1 MCRQNKGI
9 RSDDDANTKVA
20 TVCWAREGRKGLR
33 SVGGGGGGVA
43 GTSAATCQ
51 RPLSKAFGKVN
62 MFPAVCAIVPKHV
75 GDDVSTYFWH

>member
-1 MCRQNKGI
+1 MMMLI
-9 RSDDDANTKVA
+9 RR
-20 TVCWAREGRKGLR
+20 WQL
-33 SVGGGGGGVA
+33 SVGPEREERGSEVWAGGGGGVA